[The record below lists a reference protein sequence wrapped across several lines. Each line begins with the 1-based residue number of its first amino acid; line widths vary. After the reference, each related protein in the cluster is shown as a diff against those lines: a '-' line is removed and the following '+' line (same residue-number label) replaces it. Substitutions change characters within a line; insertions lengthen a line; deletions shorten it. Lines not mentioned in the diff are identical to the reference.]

1 MSLNIPVLDNR
12 GYDQL
17 VAEVKARIAVHTP
30 EWTNLNASDP
40 GITLLELFA
49 FLTDNLL
56 YRSNRI
62 PEANRL
68 KFLSML
74 GIALQPPT
82 PGLGLV
88 TVTNAKGAIEAG
100 PVLPAGT
107 ELRAGQV
114 PFATAVDL
122 PLLPVTAQAYVKRP
136 HRPDAEARVRY
147 RTVYDSFL
155 ETDTTQLTYYAPVR
169 LEDPAT
175 GRPDPVVDLADA
187 EHGTID
193 RCVWLALLAP
203 PNADRAQVRA
213 AIANQVLSIGV
224 YPAARIEGRALVT
237 PTVGRDVTDPGLF
250 VEIAEPDPSAQAG
263 EGFGLGPAKYR
274 RLELSYA
281 EPVLKGPGV
290 IQVRLPAYEKLLV
303 WAFDPAEEG
312 AGDYPPRLDDP
323 EVSSRLVSWLRLRYP
338 TESTAPTGSGGPA
351 PGPAPATA
359 TATDDE
365 CCCDDGFQQP
375 GTVAPSTRI
384 TWVGVNA
391 VRVAQAVRV
400 AAEQLGLGT
409 GTPFQGFTL
418 ANQPVIVDAEHPLVV
433 EVRDDTGRDPD
444 TWVAWQE
451 IDDLFAA
458 PRDGQSFSLDRASGR
473 ITFGSGLAGARVPRG
488 ALVRASYWY
497 GGGLQGT
504 QPIGAITKGAT
515 LPGGFTVT
523 NPLPTWGAGAGE
535 SAADGEAAISSWL
548 RHRDRLVTATDFADL
563 TRRTP
568 GVDLGRVEVL
578 PLFHP
583 QAGPE
588 ERVPGVVTL
597 LVVPR
602 SDPLNQQ
609 SPSPDRLFL
618 NAVCGWLEPRR
629 LITTELH
636 VRGPEYVRVWVSVG
650 IVPVPGQVPTV
661 VEQAVADA
669 VRTFLSPLTG
679 GLDGTGWP
687 LGLTLRTQEVE
698 AVATRGPGGRYVH
711 SVLMTAALPSPGGAA
726 VVVSPLST
734 VAMTGLQLPDA
745 TVLVG
750 TGEAQDPRAQAQ
762 PVPLTL
768 VSVPVVPATC

>member
-12 GYDQL
+12 SYDQL

-74 GIALQPPT
+74 GIPLQPAT

-88 TVTNAKGAIEAG
+88 TVTNAKGPIEAG

-114 PFATAVDL
+114 AFATATTL
-122 PLLPVTAQAYVKRP
+122 PVLPVTAQAYIKRP
-136 HRPDAEARVRY
+136 HTPDAESRQRY
-147 RTVYDSFL
+147 ETVYQTFL
-155 ETDTTQLTYYAPVR
+155 ETDTTMLSYYAPVR
-169 LEDPAT
+169 LEEPVT
-175 GRPDPVVDLADA
+175 GKPDAVVDLVDS

-193 RCVWLALLAP
+193 RCLWLALLAP
-203 PNADRAQVRA
+203 NADLAAVRA
-213 AIANQVLSIGV
+213 AIANQTLSIGV
-224 YPAARIEGRALVT
+224 YPAARIDGRALIT
-237 PTVGRDVTDPGLF
+237 PTMNSDTIDPGLL
-250 VEIAEPDPSAQAG
+250 VEIAEPDPSPLAG
-263 EGFGLGPAKYR
+263 EGFGIGPARYR
-274 RLELSYA
+274 RLEQSYA
-281 EPVLKGPGV
+281 EPVLEAPGV
-290 IQVRLPAYEKLLV
+290 IQVKLPPFEKLLV

-323 EVSSRLVSWLRLRYP
+323 EVSSRLVTWLRLRYP
-338 TESTAPTGSGGPA
+338 TDPHAASEAEAEPSPEHAA
-351 PGPAPATA
+351 
-359 TATDDE
+359 DDGKDG
-365 CCCDDGFQQP
+365 CCCCGDGFDLLGSP
-375 GTVAPSTRI
+375 EPSTRL

-391 VRVAQAVRV
+391 VRVAQAVQV
-400 AAEQLGLGT
+400 TDEQLGLGT
-409 GTPFQGFTL
+409 GTPFQVFTM
-418 ANQPVIVDAEHPLVV
+418 ANSPIIVDVEHPFLV
-433 EVRDDTGRDPD
+433 EVRDDTGKDPD
-444 TWVAWQE
+444 TWVRWQE
-451 IDDLFAA
+451 VDDIFAA
-458 PRDGQSFSLDRASGR
+458 GRDEQVYRLDRATGR
-473 ITFGSGLAGARVPRG
+473 VTFGSGLAGVRVPRG
-488 ALVRASYWY
+488 AFVRVTYWY

-504 QPIGAITKGAT
+504 QPIGAINSSAA

-535 SAADGEAAISSWL
+535 SVADGEAAISSWL

-583 QAGPE
+583 EADPTQ
-588 ERVPGVVTL
+588 RVPGVVTL
-597 LVVPR
+597 MVVPR

-609 SPSPDRLFL
+609 SPTPDRLFL
-618 NAVCGWLEPRR
+618 NAVCAWLEPRR

-636 VRGPEYVRVWVSVG
+636 VRGPEYVKVWVSVG
-650 IVPVPGQVPTV
+650 VVPVPGQVPAV
-661 VEQAVADA
+661 VEQAVAAA
-669 VRTFLSPLTG
+669 VRNFLSPLTG
-679 GLDGTGWP
+679 GLEGNGWP
-687 LGLTLRTQEVE
+687 LSLTLRTQDVE
-698 AVATRGPGGRYVH
+698 AIATRVPGVRYVH
-711 SVLMTAALPSPGGAA
+711 SVLMAAALPSSGGAT
-726 VVVSPLST
+726 VVVSPLPS
-734 VAMTGLQLPDA
+734 VALTGLQLPDA
-745 TVLVG
+745 TVLVS

-762 PVPLTL
+762 PIPLTL